1 MKKILLIII
10 LLFTISVKAE
20 TITISSNTSLSD
32 KKIEDNREQSNVII
46 VNNGDLDIKDSTITK
61 SGNGNDSVIDSYN
74 NSAIVINENSKLK
87 GDKLEVNTEGDFAHG
102 IYYKEK
108 TESTIKNS
116 NIKTINKYSV
126 GIINEGGKIN
136 ISDTSIETKG
146 NDSAGI
152 YVVGG
157 EIEVNKGSITTN
169 SVDSPL
175 IKAASK
181 ITLDETKLVA
191 NYSEGIVGI
200 PGADITFNKVSLE
213 SNNIT
218 ALEANYKSIYFYK
231 PVGLE
236 GNIVFNAKDSK
247 IITKTGNTF
256 NIVNAIVTINLE
268 NNEIDNTNGVFL
280 KAYTNEYDDETNN
293 DIKLNLTK
301 QLVKG
306 NILTD
311 KNTVMN
317 IYLDNSEYIGS
328 INANNA
334 AKEINLTL
342 TKDSKI
348 MLTSNINVNSL
359 TNGDYENSN
368 INLNGYKLYINGEE
382 LSKDN
387 IIHLDEKNDTL
398 YIILGFIIGV
408 MLGYSIIYLYIK
420 AKSVKK

>member
-10 LLFTISVKAE
+10 LLFTINVKAE
-20 TITISSNTSLSD
+20 TITITSNTSLSD

-46 VNNGDLDIKDSTITK
+46 VNNGDLDIKDSTINK
-61 SGNGNDSVIDSYN
+61 SGNGTDNVIDSYK
-74 NSAIVINENSKLK
+74 NSAIVVNDNSKLK
-87 GDKLEVNTEGDFAHG
+87 GDKLEISTSGDFAHG

-116 NIKTINKYSV
+116 NIKTSNKYSV

-136 ISDTSIETKG
+136 VSDTSIETDG

-157 EIEVNKGSITTN
+157 EVEVNKGSITTN

-191 NYSEGIVGI
+191 NYSEGIIGI
-200 PGADITFNKVSLE
+200 PGADITLDKVSLE
-213 SNNIT
+213 SNNVT
-218 ALEANYKSIYFYK
+218 AEEANFKSIYFYK

-256 NIVNAIVTINLE
+256 NIVN
-268 NNEIDNTNGVFL
+268 NEIDNTNGVFL
-280 KAYTNEYDDETNN
+280 KAFTNKYDDETKNN
-293 DIKLNLTK
+293 IKLNLTK

-311 KNTVMN
+311 ENTVMN
-317 IYLDNSEYIGS
+317 IYLDNSEYIGA

-334 AKEINLTL
+334 AKEVNLTL

-359 TNGDYENSN
+359 TNGDYDNSN
-368 INLNGYKLYINGEE
+368 INLNGYKLYIKGEE

-387 IIHLDEKNDTL
+387 IKHLNEKNDTL
-398 YIILGFIIGV
+398 YIVLGFIIGV

-420 AKSVKK
+420 AKNIKK